1 MNASM
6 DKKTLYEFMRARR
19 FGVVASVSPH
29 RTPEAALVG
38 YAVTSDF
45 ELVFDTTDATRKW
58 ANLHANPN
66 IAFVIGWDGSETA
79 QYEGVADEPR
89 GAERER
95 LVKLYLET
103 FPDGE
108 ARQEWPGIT
117 YFRVRPRW
125 IRFSSYYRPRSI
137 TEFSF

>member
-1 MNASM
+1 MPAM
-6 DKKTLYEFMRARR
+6 DKTALYDFMKARR
-19 FGVVASVSPH
+19 FGVMASVSA
-29 RTPEAALVG
+29 RRAPEAALVG
-38 YAVTSDF
+38 YAVTPDF

-58 ANLHANPN
+58 ANLRANPN
-66 IAFVIGWDGSETA
+66 IAFVIGWDGSETV
-79 QYEGVADEPR
+79 QYEGVADEPE
-89 GAERER
+89 GEERER
-95 LVKLYLET
+95 LIKAYLET

-125 IRFSSYYRPRSI
+125 IRFSSYYRPRAI